1 MLLLSDM
8 KNIKEMLKKEPT
20 MLQTT
25 KLEVD
30 DYQEVVEL
38 WKLFRDE
45 NKLLIDDYW
54 VKQFMEFHKTET
66 NHILLYYSK
75 NMNECLLMCRTNNRY
90 FNIKIPDS
98 DLGKF
103 DKNFIATFI

>member
-1 MLLLSDM
+1 MLLLSDL

-25 KLEVD
+25 KLSVE
-30 DYQEVVEL
+30 DYQEVVDL

-45 NKLLIDDYW
+45 NKLPIDDYW
-54 VKQFMEFHKTET
+54 VKEFMSFHKTT
-66 NHILLYYSK
+66 GNHILLYYSK
-75 NMNECLLMCRTNNRY
+75 NLSECLLMCRTNNRY

-98 DLGKF
+98 DLGKY

>member
-20 MLQTT
+20 MLQITNLSVNNY
-25 KLEVD
+25 K
-30 DYQEVVEL
+30 EVVDL

-45 NKLLIDDYW
+45 NKLSIDDYW
-54 VKQFMEFHKTET
+54 VKQFMMFHKTPI

-75 NMNECLLMCRTNNRY
+75 NLNECLLMCRTNNRY

-98 DLGKF
+98 DLGTF

>member
-1 MLLLSDM
+1 MLLLSDL

-25 KLEVD
+25 SLSVD

-45 NKLLIDDYW
+45 NKLMIDDYW
-54 VKQFMEFHKTET
+54 VKQFMAFHKTPR

-75 NMNECLLMCRTNNRY
+75 NLRECLLMCRTNNRY